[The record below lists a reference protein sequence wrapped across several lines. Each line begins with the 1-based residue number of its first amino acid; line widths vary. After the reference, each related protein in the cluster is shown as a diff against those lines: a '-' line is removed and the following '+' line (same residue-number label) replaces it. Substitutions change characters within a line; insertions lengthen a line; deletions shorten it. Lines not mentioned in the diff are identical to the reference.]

1 MNEISWIDDE
11 TEAEEEPRYSIT
23 IAVPGDRISFS
34 RFCRILEKNDK
45 LLRFLYH
52 DKEYIVPFNSIY
64 CVSIEE
70 IKQN

>member
-1 MNEISWIDDE
+1 MKEISWIDDE
-11 TEAEEEPRYSIT
+11 TETEEEPRYSIT

-64 CVSIEE
+64 YVSIEE